1 MSLDKNPFLTRNFKG
16 CFLFY
21 RDILGF
27 DVGWGNEE
35 SRYAEFKAGE
45 TIIGLFDRKAMAKA
59 VGTGEL
65 SLNSNSMDKTALI
78 IHVGSVEETYHSLK
92 KQGVKFI
99 NEPHNQVDWGIKV
112 AHFRDPD
119 DNLVEIYEAI
129 ESE

>member
-1 MSLDKNPFLTRNFKG
+1 MKLTHVRLLTKNFKA

-21 RDILGF
+21 RNILGF
-27 DVGWGNEE
+27 EVGWGNEE

-59 VGTGEL
+59 IGTEEL
-65 SLNSNSMDKTALI
+65 LLNSNSMDKTSLI
-78 IHVGSVEETYHSLK
+78 ILVDSVEDTYHSLK

-99 NEPHNQVDWGIKV
+99 NEPHNQVDWGIRV

-119 DNLVEIYEAI
+119 DNLIEIYEAI
-129 ESE
+129 ESD